1 MANLISI
8 VNINR
13 FTKKKIKR
21 IGRDV
26 LIALGTGVALYF
38 VLSSPAGTRRL
49 LKGIKKDWSARKAR
63 LAVDRLQ
70 RRRLV
75 GYRQKST
82 GIIEIE
88 LTDAGRKKLLEY
100 QMDDIAPKMP
110 RRWDRKLRIIF
121 SDISEKHKKARDAIR
136 QKFYEWGFYTLQKS
150 VFVFPYQC
158 EDEIAIIRDLFD
170 IPNKDL
176 LIIEATH
183 IGNEPQLKKHFGLRS

>member
-1 MANLISI
+1 MPSIS
-8 VNINR
+8 R
-13 FTKKKIKR
+13 FPKKRAKR

-26 LIALGTGVALYF
+26 LIALGVGVALYF

-49 LKGIKKDWSARKAR
+49 LKGVKKDWNARKAR

-75 GYRQKST
+75 GYRQKSPD
-82 GIIEIE
+82 IIEIE

-100 QMDDIAPKMP
+100 QMDDIAPKIP
-110 RRWDRKLRIIF
+110 RLWDRKWRIIF
-121 SDISEKHKKARDAIR
+121 SDIPEKHKKGRDAIR

-150 VFVFPYQC
+150 VFVFPYPC
-158 EDEIAIIRDLFD
+158 EDEIAIIRDLFN
-170 IPNKDL
+170 IPDKDL